1 MKIEKISD
9 SLGWRKKEIE
19 QKTIDAVAASRAHL
33 SLSLSLSLFLRVASI
48 RRIDSEESIDE
59 DSRRFVRVSLG
70 VGYIFF
76 SLFFF
81 IFFYNVRDFRFAFFF
96 RVVRLLLICQRR
108 RRVTSST
115 ILFCFVFFVSSFLF
129 LPSKLSPHTHTHTH
143 THQSIC

>member
-9 SLGWRKKEIE
+9 SLGWQKKEIE

-33 SLSLSLSLFLRVASI
+33 SLSLSLSLSPSGFDTANRFG
-48 RRIDSEESIDE
+48 RID
-59 DSRRFVRVSLG
+59 RRRLASFCPSFPWRRLH
-70 VGYIFF
+70 F
-76 SLFFF
+76 FFF
-81 IFFYNVRDFRFAFFF
+81 IFLYFFFYNVRDFRFVFFS

-129 LPSKLSPHTHTHTH
+129 LPSKLSSHTH